1 MRWGI
6 ILGFGFWYA
15 CAVVWIYR
23 FIALISEGLAWVFV
37 IVAAIAFYRNYFVE
51 KEEK

>member
-6 ILGFGFWYA
+6 ILGFGFWYFVFVA
-15 CAVVWIYR
+15 WIYK

-37 IVAAIAFYRNYFVE
+37 IVAAIAFYRFYFVE
-51 KEEK
+51 NK

>member
-1 MRWGI
+1 MRWVI

-23 FIALISEGLAWVFV
+23 FIALISEGLAWIFV
-37 IVAAIAFYRNYFVE
+37 IVAAIAFYRFYFLE
-51 KEEK
+51 MED